1 MRALYSLPVSAIRAL
16 RNRLATDR
24 RGMAAVEFALVLPIM
39 LLLLVGMT
47 ELYSAMTLD
56 RKLSQTSSAI
66 ADLVAQE
73 SAVTRGELL
82 AIMDVAEAILDP
94 YPESGIQ
101 FVVAGVRMEEENQP
115 EVTWSEGMNVTSWAT
130 GAPPPIDI
138 PEELTK
144 TKGAFLV
151 VTHGTYTYQPV
162 FTNLFKDIFGTSQIE
177 LEDAYYLRPRLSA
190 EVGCC
195 N

>member
-1 MRALYSLPVSAIRAL
+1 MRALFSLPASAARAL
-16 RNRLATDR
+16 RSKLAADR

-56 RKLSQTSSAI
+56 RKLSQTSSSV

-73 SAVTRGELL
+73 DEVTRTELL
-82 AIMDVAEAILDP
+82 AIMDIAEAILDP
-94 YPESGIQ
+94 YPEQGVQ
-101 FVVAGVRMEEENQP
+101 LVVAGVRMEEENQP
-115 EVTWSEGMNVTSWAT
+115 EVTWSEGLNISSWAT
-130 GAPPPIDI
+130 GAPPPI
-138 PEELTK
+138 ELPAELIK

-162 FTNLFKDIFGTSQIE
+162 FTNLFKDIFGTNEIA
-177 LEDAYYLRPRLSA
+177 LEDSYYLRPRLSA
-190 EVGCC
+190 EVRCC

>member
-1 MRALYSLPVSAIRAL
+1 MRILYSLPISAARAL
-16 RNRLATDR
+16 WTRLATDR
-24 RGMAAVEFALVLPIM
+24 RGVAAVEFALVLPLM

-56 RKLSQTSSAI
+56 RKLSQTSSTI

-73 SAVTRGELL
+73 TAVTRAELL
-82 AIMDVAEAILDP
+82 SIMDVAEAILDP
-94 YPESGIQ
+94 YPEDGIR
-101 FVVAGVRMEEENQP
+101 FVVAGVRMEDENKP
-115 EVTWSEGMNVTSWAT
+115 EVAWSEGLNAASWAT
-130 GAPPPIDI
+130 GAPPPIEL
-138 PEELTK
+138 PAELTK
-144 TKGAFLV
+144 TKGSFLV

-162 FTNLFKDIFGTSQIE
+162 FTNLFKDIFGTSEIE